1 MNSSIDAL
9 VKYVLSQF
17 NHAFVMSTM
26 TILINS
32 KALSLDFR
40 LVCLGLDYS
49 VRIGILVILC
59 PTERYIL
66 ARYAS

>member
-9 VKYVLSQF
+9 VKYALSQF
-17 NHAFVMSTM
+17 NHAFVMSSM
-26 TILINS
+26 IILINS
-32 KALSLDFR
+32 KALSLDIR

-49 VRIGILVILC
+49 LRIGILAILC

-66 ARYAS
+66 AAVC